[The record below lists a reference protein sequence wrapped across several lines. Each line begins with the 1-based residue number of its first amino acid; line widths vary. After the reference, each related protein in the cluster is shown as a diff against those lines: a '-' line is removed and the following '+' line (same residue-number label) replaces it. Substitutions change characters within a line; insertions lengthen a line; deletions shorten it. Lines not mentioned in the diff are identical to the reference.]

1 MGTKT
6 ITPKTNNAGQIGS
19 SSKYWNKGYFN
30 EIHTNNLYTS
40 TTGLTANTITVTD
53 GGIVFE
59 GSGVDDHETTL
70 TVTNPTADRII
81 TLPNATGTV
90 ALTSSDITGEAAT
103 VATIAGL
110 APNTAT
116 TQATQPSIT
125 TMTGFVT
132 GSANEILT
140 DDGDGT
146 VTSESGLTFTGT
158 VLASTAAFHTQTH
171 ATICSLTMENT
182 GNNVNGGQI
191 ILKNS
196 RVGADGQDDDLL
208 GKITFQGFD
217 DGTPTAQIYGNI
229 EVKVADAT
237 SGQEAGKMEFKVA
250 EFDGTSATT
259 IGLLIDGDTD
269 EDGEID
275 VTIGAGVAST
285 TTVAGNLVVAGTPL
299 VGWHGSVTRI
309 KILPS
314 DFQADDVG
322 RPAMTEDDTTDE
334 RFLFSHGAAKL
345 YASISIPT
353 GYKATHVKI
362 HGSDTGQTH
371 TTYEANI
378 ANKDVVEKGAATAIE
393 TEKAITNVT
402 SSTTN
407 YLLIEVS
414 SDGATDEIHGGYVT
428 IAAV

>member
-1 MGTKT
+1 
-6 ITPKTNNAGQIGS
+6 
-19 SSKYWNKGYFN
+19 
-30 EIHTNNLYTS
+30 
-40 TTGLTANTITVTD
+40 
-53 GGIVFE
+53 
-59 GSGVDDHETTL
+59 
-70 TVTNPTADRII
+70 
-81 TLPNATGTV
+81 
-90 ALTSSDITGEAAT
+90 
-103 VATIAGL
+103 
-110 APNTAT
+110 
-116 TQATQPSIT
+116 
-125 TMTGFVT
+125 VT

-269 EDGEID
+269 SDGEID

-322 RPAMTEDDTTDE
+322 RPAMTEDDTT
-334 RFLFSHGAAKL
+334 
-345 YASISIPT
+345 
-353 GYKATHVKI
+353 
-362 HGSDTGQTH
+362 
-371 TTYEANI
+371 
-378 ANKDVVEKGAATAIE
+378 
-393 TEKAITNVT
+393 
-402 SSTTN
+402 
-407 YLLIEVS
+407 
-414 SDGATDEIHGGYVT
+414 
-428 IAAV
+428 